1 MMTPLFKITKKEKEF
16 QWGPEQQEAFQQ
28 AKEKIMSALIL
39 VQFNLEKETIIET
52 NTLDYAIGMRMTQP
66 GLDGKAQ
73 AVAFHS

>member
-1 MMTPLFKITKKEKEF
+1 
-16 QWGPEQQEAFQQ
+16 
-28 AKEKIMSALIL
+28 MSALIL